1 MTTDPA
7 TSRHTLEGK
16 YRRSRI
22 LNGVLG
28 AVVAFLAVVVVAQ
41 MLPGQSP
48 TSGAP
53 AAAETASAS
62 GDTAG
67 PDAQAGGDMDFV
79 RRDADDPKAI
89 GAVDAP
95 VVLTEWIDLRCPF
108 CASFSRDTLPT
119 LIDEY
124 VDTGR
129 VRIEFTDVAY
139 FGEQSE
145 DAQIAAQAAANQ
157 DKYVDYIT
165 AVFDAAP
172 DSGHPDLTRDVL
184 IDFAEQV
191 DMPDM
196 DAFRADLDD
205 PGVRAQAENETR
217 TAQQLGVTA
226 VPFFVAGQIAM
237 SGAQPLENFR
247 AYLDDALA
255 AVE

>member
-1 MTTDPA
+1 MTTDRT

-28 AVVAFLAVVVVAQ
+28 AAVAFLAIVVIAQ

-48 TSGAP
+48 TANAP
-53 AAAETASAS
+53 GTTDEVENAAS
-62 GDTAG
+62 
-67 PDAQAGGDMDFV
+67 PDDGQPGGDMEFV

-89 GAVDAP
+89 GDVDAP

-129 VRIEFTDVAY
+129 VRIEFNDVAY

-145 DAQIAAQAAANQ
+145 DAAVAAQAAANQ
-157 DKYVDYIT
+157 DKYIDYIT
-165 AVFDAAP
+165 AVFDEAP
-172 DSGHPDLTRDVL
+172 EKGHADLTREVL
-184 IDFAEQV
+184 IEFAEKV
-191 DMPDM
+191 DVPDM
-196 DAFRADLDD
+196 GAFEADLDD
-205 PGVRAQAENETR
+205 PDVRAQAQNETR
-217 TAQQLGVTA
+217 AAQQLGVTA
-226 VPFFVAGQIAM
+226 VPFFVAGQTAM
-237 SGAQPLENFR
+237 SGARPAASFRDYLDSSLAPLE
-247 AYLDDALA
+247 
-255 AVE
+255 